1 MAAVEDYQGEDCK
14 CHCWGTIHLSIRA
27 MKPGTYILI
36 GVGLAVAVLLG
47 FLVGQR
53 CPRNGGGETPTPKV
67 DTLFIRDTNSFT
79 EPKKEP
85 SPDVLIKEIPV
96 PVYVAD
102 SSVIDSL
109 LNECA
114 RLVRVGDSLQL
125 VLLRVQ
131 RHYSD
136 STFDAWVSGVD
147 PRLDSIKTYQT
158 NMVITKEIPVI
169 KKTRWG
175 LGVQAGVGAGKGGLT
190 PYVGVGVSYNL
201 LSW

>member
-1 MAAVEDYQGEDCK
+1 
-14 CHCWGTIHLSIRA
+14 

-67 DTLFIRDTNSFT
+67 DTLFIQDTNSFS
-79 EPKKEP
+79 EPKKDP

-102 SSVIDSL
+102 SSAIDSL

-114 RLVRVGDSLQL
+114 RLEMVGDSLQL

>member
-1 MAAVEDYQGEDCK
+1 
-14 CHCWGTIHLSIRA
+14 

-67 DTLFIRDTNSFT
+67 DTLVIRDTFKVT
-79 EPKKEP
+79 EPIYVTKRVVD
-85 SPDVLIKEIPV
+85 SIPH
-96 PVYVAD
+96 PVTDTLRMRDTLYVILEREQIRWED
-102 SSVIDSL
+102 SLAVVYASGVMPQVDSVIHHTQSL
-109 LNECA
+109 
-114 RLVRVGDSLQL
+114 
-125 VLLRVQ
+125 
-131 RHYSD
+131 
-136 STFDAWVSGVD
+136 
-147 PRLDSIKTYQT
+147 I
-158 NMVITKEIPVI
+158 ITKEIPVI